1 MTIIVQFKI
10 DALILNGYFVT
21 FRVKLR
27 THSVIRHCF
36 PMIPNLRFDD
46 LMFAGLIFNEIY
58 VMRS

>member
-1 MTIIVQFKI
+1 MIIIVQFKI
-10 DALILNGYFVT
+10 EALILNGYFVT

-27 THSVIRHCF
+27 TLLVIRHCF

-46 LMFAGLIFNEIY
+46 LIFSDLIFNKIY